1 MIAVIVVLC
10 VALVWV
16 LASRRLTRRSVT
28 APIVLTLAGLLLTA
42 GPHPVITVD
51 VDTSSVRTVVEITL
65 ALVLFADAST
75 VGFGWFRTRWRWPAQ
90 LLLIGLP
97 LTIAA
102 GFLAA
107 WAILPGLGLAAIG
120 VVAAALAPT
129 DAALGASVLEDDRI
143 PGRIR
148 QTINV
153 ESGLNDG
160 LATPVVLLFIGL
172 AGGEGGHVHFLLELA
187 VAAAVGLVVGSV
199 GGWALHVADQRR
211 WSIREEEPVAALSLA
226 LLAYL
231 ASVELHGN
239 GFIAAFVA
247 GLAFGARL
255 AHRESEPVLAFTRQ
269 VGLLLGFAVWFLFGA
284 ALLPMALH
292 HLSWLVAVYAVL
304 SLTVVRMV
312 PVAIAM
318 LGSHARA
325 PTVAFLGWFGPRG
338 LASIVF
344 GVVVVEAAGL
354 RHTPVLVTTI
364 TVTVALSVF
373 VHGVSAAPLSHRY
386 AAWHAANG
394 SPMESAPADEQ
405 RWRHAPRHVG

>member
-16 LASRRLTRRSVT
+16 LASRKLSHRSVT
-28 APIVLTLAGLLLTA
+28 APIVLSVAGLVLTA
-42 GPHPVITVD
+42 GAHPVLTVD
-51 VDTSSVRTVVEITL
+51 VDASSTRFVVEITL

-75 VGFGWFRTRWRWPAQ
+75 VGFGWFRTSWRWPAQ

-102 GFLAA
+102 GFLAG
-107 WAILPGLGLAAIG
+107 WALLPGLGLAATG

-129 DAALGASVLEDDRI
+129 DAALGASVLEDHRI
-143 PGRIR
+143 PARIR

-172 AGGEGGHVHFLLELA
+172 AGGSGGHIHFVLELA
-187 VAAAVGLVVGSV
+187 VAAAVGLGIGGL
-199 GGWALHVADQRR
+199 GGWALHVADERG
-211 WSIREEEPVAALSLA
+211 WSIRDEEPIAALSLA

-231 ASVELHGN
+231 TSVELHGN

-255 AHRESEPVLAFTRQ
+255 AHRESEPVLALTRQ

-284 ALLPMALH
+284 VLVPEAVDA
-292 HLSWLVAVYAVL
+292 LSWQAAVYALL
-304 SLTVVRMV
+304 SLTIVRML
-312 PVAIAM
+312 PVAIASKGTDNDATSIA
-318 LGSHARA
+318 L
-325 PTVAFLGWFGPRG
+325 VGWLGPRG

-344 GVVVVEAAGL
+344 AIIAIEQLPADVAQPIAWVVTCTVGLSVLVHGLSARAAAGWYL
-354 RHTPVLVTTI
+354 R
-364 TVTVALSVF
+364 
-373 VHGVSAAPLSHRY
+373 R
-386 AAWHAANG
+386 
-394 SPMESAPADEQ
+394 E
-405 RWRHAPRHVG
+405 PR

>member
-1 MIAVIVVLC
+1 
-10 VALVWV
+10 
-16 LASRRLTRRSVT
+16 
-28 APIVLTLAGLLLTA
+28 
-42 GPHPVITVD
+42 VITVD

-187 VAAAVGLVVGSV
+187 VAAAVGLAVGSV
-199 GGWALHVADQRR
+199 GGWALHAADQRR
-211 WSIREEEPVAALSLA
+211 WSIREEEPIAAVSLA

-255 AHRESEPVLAFTRQ
+255 AHRESEPVLALTRQ

-292 HLSWLVAVYAVL
+292 HLSWQVAVYAVL
-304 SLTVVRMV
+304 SLTAVRMV
-312 PVAIAM
+312 PVAIA
-318 LGSHARA
+318 SVRCRA
-325 PTVAFLGWFGPRG
+325 DAASTALVGWLGPRG

-344 GVVVVEAAGL
+344 AIIAIEQLPAHVAQPIARVAAFTVGLSVLVHGLSARAAAGWYL
-354 RHTPVLVTTI
+354 RRER
-364 TVTVALSVF
+364 S
-373 VHGVSAAPLSHRY
+373 
-386 AAWHAANG
+386 
-394 SPMESAPADEQ
+394 
-405 RWRHAPRHVG
+405 